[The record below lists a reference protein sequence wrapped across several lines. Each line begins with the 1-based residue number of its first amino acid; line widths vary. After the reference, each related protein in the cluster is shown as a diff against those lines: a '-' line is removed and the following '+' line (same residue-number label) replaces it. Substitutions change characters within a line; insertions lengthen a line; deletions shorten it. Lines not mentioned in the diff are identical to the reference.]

1 MRTAFFSLTTLLM
14 LVTIYLVFMWVPTEQ
29 NLGISQRIFYFH
41 VPLGWIGMVSI
52 FVVGTASV
60 MHLSTRND
68 KWDSIAYSAAELGL
82 IFATLILV
90 TGAIWAKP
98 VWGVWW
104 TWDPKLTTTLILWF
118 IYVGY
123 LMVRAY
129 APKGSRGRRYSSVVA
144 LLGALD
150 APLIYMA
157 SIWWRTAH
165 PDLNIGPL
173 ADSGGLD
180 SNMQLTFWI
189 AFIAF
194 TVFYI
199 YILVERIAMRRAED
213 ALDEVHQYVASSG

>member
-1 MRTAFFSLTTLLM
+1 MRTAFFSLTALLM

-41 VPLGWIGMVSI
+41 VPLAWIGMVSI
-52 FVVGTASV
+52 FVVGIASV
-60 MHLSTRND
+60 IHLSTRND

-129 APKGSRGRRYSSVVA
+129 APKGSRGRRYASVVA

-180 SNMQLTFWI
+180 SSMRLTFWI

-213 ALDEVHQYVASSG
+213 ALDEVHQYVARSV

>member
-180 SNMQLTFWI
+180 SSMRLTFWI

>member
-52 FVVGTASV
+52 FVVGIASV
-60 MHLSTRND
+60 IHLSTRND

-129 APKGSRGRRYSSVVA
+129 APKGSRGRRYASVVA

-180 SNMQLTFWI
+180 SSMRLTFWI

-213 ALDEVHQYVASSG
+213 ALDEVHQYVARSG

>member
-52 FVVGTASV
+52 FVVGIASV

-123 LMVRAY
+123 LMVRTY
-129 APKGSRGRRYSSVVA
+129 APKGSRGRRYSSAVA

>member
-52 FVVGTASV
+52 FVVGIASV

-180 SNMQLTFWI
+180 SSMRLTFWI

>member
-52 FVVGTASV
+52 FVVGIASV

-123 LMVRAY
+123 LMVRTY

-165 PDLNIGPL
+165 PDLNIGPFVE
-173 ADSGGLD
+173 SGSLD
-180 SNMQLTFWI
+180 SSMRLTFWM
-189 AFIAF
+189 AFLAF